1 MSVSTAAD
9 LTVTITCTASGAH
22 VGSINLT
29 GHGIGNTV
37 NATGTYAGTPMTF
50 LVAMDTQGAVGPQKS
65 LLANENDATFFF

>member
-1 MSVSTAAD
+1 
-9 LTVTITCTASGAH
+9 